1 LSAGDGLWV
10 VSTVREQKDLASLRI
25 AVMVSPAEASRFA
38 HGRTRGVHYTLLKP
52 LRLSDL
58 LSVVR
63 AAYYQE
69 VPYPLCPANDTT
81 RTAHDTHRDTHTR
94 V

>member
-10 VSTVREQKDLASLRI
+10 VSTVREQKDLSSLRI

-38 HGRTRGVHYTLLKP
+38 QGRTRGVHYSLLKP

-58 LSVVR
+58 LNVVR
-63 AAYYQE
+63 ATYYQE
-69 VPYPLCPANDTT
+69 VRTLLHAHAHLCF
-81 RTAHDTHRDTHTR
+81 
-94 V
+94 